1 MASNML
7 IQSETFNSENIVYSK
22 PETNTIPGQKLSYQK
37 IKIGYKNGNDV
48 GDLMLESPPNLLCWG
63 LTEQHD
69 MVSGQLIGYQLPI
82 CLWSKNGPSTDE
94 KAFTDTINE
103 LCNFTKQYLVDNRE
117 SIGKYD
123 LDMAEL
129 KKFNPLY
136 WKMEKGKVVEDKGPT
151 LYAKCMYSKKNDKFG
166 TIFVDENINAN
177 VYPSDILNKQCHV
190 KFALKVESIYIGT
203 KISLQV
209 KLAEVLFRPKETV
222 LRSLLAPSAVI
233 KDVSI
238 DSKTEEENVEEEVV
252 DEEEEE
258 IIDEEETEE
267 VEEEEEEEEEEPV
280 EEIKPVPV
288 KKVEPVKAVRKTRG
302 KKTSA

>member
-7 IQSETFNSENIVYSK
+7 IQSETFNTENIVYSK

-190 KFALKVESIYIGT
+190 KVALKVESIYIGT

-238 DSKTEEENVEEEVV
+238 DSKTEEENLEEEEVV
-252 DEEEEE
+252 EEEE
-258 IIDEEETEE
+258 IIDEEEAEE
-267 VEEEEEEEEEEPV
+267 TEEEEEEEEEPV

-288 KKVEPVKAVRKTRG
+288 KKVEPVKTVRKTRG

>member
-258 IIDEEETEE
+258 EIIDEEETEE
-267 VEEEEEEEEEEPV
+267 VEEEEEEEEPV

>member
-1 MASNML
+1 ML

-258 IIDEEETEE
+258 EIIDEEETEE
-267 VEEEEEEEEEEPV
+267 VEEEEEEEEPV

>member
-1 MASNML
+1 
-7 IQSETFNSENIVYSK
+7 
-22 PETNTIPGQKLSYQK
+22 
-37 IKIGYKNGNDV
+37 
-48 GDLMLESPPNLLCWG
+48 
-63 LTEQHD
+63 
-69 MVSGQLIGYQLPI
+69 
-82 CLWSKNGPSTDE
+82 
-94 KAFTDTINE
+94 
-103 LCNFTKQYLVDNRE
+103 
-117 SIGKYD
+117 
-123 LDMAEL
+123 
-129 KKFNPLY
+129 
-136 WKMEKGKVVEDKGPT
+136 MEKGKVVEDKGPT

-258 IIDEEETEE
+258 EIIDEEETEE
-267 VEEEEEEEEEEPV
+267 VEEEEEEEEPV